1 MPAVAA
7 VGFRQVLLLLQQ
19 PALVE
24 PAAVEPAARFQPMVQ
39 QGQRILVVVGVALVV
54 AVLLQLVAPA
64 DLA

>member
-1 MPAVAA
+1 MPAVVA

-19 PALVE
+19 LALVE

-64 DLA
+64 VLA